1 MLLIALTGG
10 IGAGKSTVAR
20 ALVEH
25 GAALLDADALAR
37 EVVDPANPTGRSVLA
52 TIAAALGP
60 STLTAAGE
68 LDRAAVAEIVFG
80 DPALLARYNAIIHPV
95 MLNETASAIQRHRES
110 GTAVV
115 VHEIPLLNSES
126 GPLPWTYDL
135 IVTVEANAA
144 ERIQRLVSI
153 RGYTE
158 EHARA
163 RIVAQGAE
171 DGRTSIA
178 NVVIRTDGS
187 LAATHEAVDA
197 LWRRLTCPP
206 VEAPCLGR
214 EPTVDR
220 GLSGTPWALGDSAP

>member
-20 ALVEH
+20 LLVGLHEPSA
-25 GAALLDADALAR
+25 G
-37 EVVDPANPTGRSVLA
+37 SVSFD
-52 TIAAALGP
+52 G
-60 STLTAAGE
+60 
-68 LDRAAVAEIVFG
+68 
-80 DPALLARYNAIIHPV
+80 
-95 MLNETASAIQRHRES
+95 
-110 GTAVV
+110 
-115 VHEIPLLNSES
+115 

-163 RIVAQGAE
+163 RILAQGAE

>member
-1 MLLIALTGG
+1 MPPTSYRMIY
-10 IGAGKSTVAR
+10 ISR
-20 ALVEH
+20 QEH
-25 GAALLDADALAR
+25 FNAAHKLH
-37 EVVDPANPTGRSVLA
+37 NPKWSDERNK
-52 TIAAALGP
+52 
-60 STLTAAGE
+60 E
-68 LDRAAVAEIVFG
+68 VFG
-80 DPALLARYNAIIHPV
+80 PCANTNWHGH
-95 MLNETASAIQRHRES
+95 N
-110 GTAVV
+110 
-115 VHEIPLLNSES
+115 
-126 GPLPWTYDL
+126 YDL

-214 EPTVDR
+214 EPTVCCGFSDLLW
-220 GLSGTPWALGDSAP
+220 GLGGTVGSRRSRAQQHKPVVDERAQLRH